1 MIKCILILAI
11 VLKSLTTFGLCAQNE
26 KYDVI
31 IYGAT
36 PSGIAAAVNAAGEG
50 VTVALIEETE
60 HIGGLTSSG
69 LLHTDFLTYE
79 SLGGTWREFMR
90 RVEKHYIDTYGLISQ
105 QVRDCWEG
113 AYYEPKVAK
122 KIFLEM
128 LREHENLEIIL
139 EHRLVSAKTL
149 ILNGTKTKVQSIRVK
164 DLNNNRL
171 EEYYGNV
178 FIDATYEG
186 DLIAAAGAEYTVGS
200 EGPEKYGE
208 PSATPK
214 DWHVQC
220 YNFRVTLTKNPEN
233 SLPIPK
239 PDNYNPDNYQI
250 LIEGMKNGEII
261 ELDDIIRGPIR
272 QVPNEKADFNDK
284 KGSKMSFKICN
295 ETDVWP
301 EGSPEVRQQVWEK
314 AKQHTLGLFYFLKN
328 DERVLSKIQEEI
340 RPWNLP
346 KDEYEEYGHW
356 PPLIYVREGRR
367 LVGEYVYTE
376 KDGKVEK
383 GSVRAPAFEKA
394 VAIGDYSF
402 NSHGAYYTCGCNDR
416 ELLGN
421 TSSATRPWQVP
432 YPVLLP
438 KDVDGLLA
446 PVPVSASRVGYG
458 AIRMEPT
465 WTALGQAAG
474 LAAAQSVKN
483 KVEPRNIN
491 INQLQD
497 RLHDLGA
504 LTFYT
509 SDVPPGSPYFKAVQY
524 FGNLGLFQDLYDP
537 DKVKDLYK
545 RPEKLSDSN
554 ENQWTEAFPYHDIQ
568 PEKRIETAL
577 AEKWITR
584 LDIMDEKLIKQ
595 ARRMNRGE
603 FLNRL
608 YQIKRSNIK
617 KN

>member
-1 MIKCILILAI
+1 MLKNTLIIFIALQSLI
-11 VLKSLTTFGLCAQNE
+11 TLKLWAQNE

-36 PSGIAAAVNAAGEG
+36 PSGIAAAINAAGEG

-69 LLHTDFLTYE
+69 LLHTDFLSYE

-90 RVEKHYIDTYGLISQ
+90 RVEKHYIDTYGPNSQ
-105 QVRDCWEG
+105 QVIDSWKG

-122 KIFLEM
+122 KVFKEM
-128 LREHENLEIIL
+128 LGEHDNLKVIL
-139 EHRLVSAKTL
+139 EHRLVSASTSIIK
-149 ILNGTKTKVQSIRVK
+149 GTKTKLQFIRVK
-164 DLNNNRL
+164 DLKDNQL
-171 EEYYGNV
+171 EDYHGKV
-178 FIDATYEG
+178 FIDASYEG

-200 EGPEKYGE
+200 EGPEKYDE

-220 YNFRVTLTKNPEN
+220 YNFRVTLTKNSEN
-233 SLPIPK
+233 RLPIPK
-239 PDNYNPDNYQI
+239 PDKYNSDDFQI
-250 LIEGMKNGEII
+250 LIEGMKNGEIN
-261 ELDDIIRGPIR
+261 ELDDIIRGPVR

-301 EGSPEVRQQVWEK
+301 EGTTEVRQQVWEQ
-314 AKQHTLGLFYFLKN
+314 AKELTLGLFYFLTN

-340 RPWNLP
+340 KPWGLP
-346 KDEYEEYGHW
+346 KDEFEEYGHW

-376 KDGKVEK
+376 NDGKVVK

-394 VAIGDYSF
+394 IAIGDYNF
-402 NSHGAYYTCGCNDR
+402 NSHGTYYTCGCNDR

-432 YPVLLP
+432 YPVILP

-474 LAAAQSVKN
+474 LAAAQAVKN
-483 KVEPRNIN
+483 KIEPRNIRVDK
-491 INQLQD
+491 LQEK
-497 RLHDLGA
+497 LHDLGA

-509 SDVPPGSPYFKAVQY
+509 SDIPPGTSYFKAVQY
-524 FGNLGLFQDLYDP
+524 FGNRGLFQDLYDP
-537 DKVKDLYK
+537 DKVQNLYK
-545 RPEKLSDSN
+545 RPKKLSDSN

-568 PEKRIETAL
+568 PEKKMETDL
-577 AEKWITR
+577 AENWLKK
-584 LDIMDEKLIKQ
+584 LDVEDEKLIKQ
-595 ARRMNRGE
+595 ARRMTRGE

-608 YQIKRSNIK
+608 YQIKLSSPK
-617 KN
+617 